1 MVCQTC
7 QMPTPELSD
16 ESRMVWGQAQR
27 KVERYLGLVI
37 LGKTDRGADHSL
49 LLFGGSV
56 CEGEEYVQCR
66 GIAAAAE
73 LLAANH
79 SISLA
84 NVDEDVQT
92 I

>member
-37 LGKTDRGADHSL
+37 LGKTNRGADHSL
-49 LLFGGSV
+49 LLSGGSV

-66 GIAAAAE
+66 GIAE

-79 SISLA
+79 SMPLA